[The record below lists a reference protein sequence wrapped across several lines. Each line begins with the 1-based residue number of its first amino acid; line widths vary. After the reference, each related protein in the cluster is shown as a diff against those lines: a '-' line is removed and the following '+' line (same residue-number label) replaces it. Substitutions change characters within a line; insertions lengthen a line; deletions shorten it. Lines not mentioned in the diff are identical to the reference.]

1 MPGTVKVT
9 IEIELDPSEETTLVV
24 KPFGTT
30 LIEESGIM
38 SPIGMPGG
46 GPVHMQTRTLTEK
59 GTGTD
64 RSPDASD
71 NDYD

>member
-1 MPGTVKVT
+1 MPGPVKVT
-9 IEIELDPSEETTLVV
+9 IEVDVDPGEETALVV
-24 KPFGTT
+24 KPFGTAFAEPNQFVST
-30 LIEESGIM
+30 T
-38 SPIGMPGG
+38 PK
-46 GPVHMQTRTLTEK
+46 QTRTLTEK